1 MNHQKWLLALTI
13 SGLVG
18 VAHAG
23 EKDELLKLRNTTTNL
38 IKQLVKQGVITD
50 KMADEMIK
58 QAEADAEQ
66 QAAIAKADK
75 ANKEAVPADE
85 VRVAYVPDFVKD
97 EIRQQVRQELREDV
111 ASDVMQKAKNEQ
123 WGLPNAL
130 PDWTKRFKLSGDL
143 RLRSQ
148 HDFMAED
155 NFKGS
160 PLLNLEN
167 VYPDVMAINDA
178 GGMKAAGIDAA
189 LNTNDDRQQF
199 RQRLRLGVDA
209 QITDSVSAG
218 VRLATGNQRD
228 PVSTN
233 QTLGFT
239 GQKYDFT
246 VDRAYLKYEA
256 LDDQKFKWLSV
267 KGGRIANPF
276 YTGGGEFSGGSE
288 LVWDTDLSFEGVA
301 ATYRHNL
308 QAGGLS
314 NAGDQPRSLFFTG
327 GAFPLQESARSS
339 DKWLFG
345 GQAGVDWGF
354 DNQDNLKVGVAYY
367 DFVNVQAKP
376 NTVGLQTCDL
386 NSHANNASRPQFSQG
401 GNTLTNIC
409 KQDLTSAGSVG
420 ALGYASDFD
429 ILNINASYDLAMMAP
444 HHLRFSGDYAQNF
457 GYNADE
463 IISKYGNNSIL
474 PHGGYEVTEGTE
486 IKQNQNKAWQVRVD
500 YGWPIAERAGHW
512 NVFAAYKYV
521 ERDAVL
527 DGLNDSDFHLGGTNN
542 KGWFIGGNY
551 GLMKN
556 VWLTGRWL
564 TADVITGPPFGV
576 DVLQVDINT
585 KF

>member
-66 QAAIAKADK
+66 QVAIAKADR
-75 ANKEAVPADE
+75 ASKEAVPADE

-130 PDWTKRFKLSGDL
+130 PEWTKRFKLSGDL

-148 HDFMAED
+148 HDFMAKD
-155 NFKGS
+155 NITGANTALF
-160 PLLNLEN
+160 
-167 VYPDVMAINDA
+167 YPDVMAINDA
-178 GGMKAAGIDAA
+178 GGMQAAGIDAA
-189 LNTNDDRQQF
+189 MNTNDDRQQF
-199 RQRLRLGVDA
+199 RQRLRLGIDA
-209 QITDSVSAG
+209 QISDSVSAG

-239 GQKYDFT
+239 GQHYDFA

-256 LDDQKFKWLSV
+256 VDDQKFKWLTV

-276 YTGGGEFSGGSE
+276 YTGGGEFTGGSE
-288 LVWDTDLSFEGVA
+288 MVWDTDLSFEGAA
-301 ATYRHNL
+301 ATFRHNL
-308 QAGGLS
+308 LGDGLS
-314 NAGDQPRSLFFTG
+314 NAGDQPRSLFFTA

-354 DNQDNLKVGVAYY
+354 DNQDNLKLGVAYY

-376 NTVGLQTCDL
+376 NTVDPFTCNL
-386 NSHANNASRPQFSQG
+386 NNHANNASRPQFTQG
-401 GNTLTNIC
+401 GNTLANIC
-409 KQDLTSAGSVG
+409 RESLTQPIG

-429 ILNINASYDLAMMAP
+429 ILNINASYDLAVMAP
-444 HHLRFSGDYAQNF
+444 YHLRFSGDYAQNF
-457 GYNADE
+457 GYNRDE
-463 IISKYGNNSIL
+463 IIRTFGNNSIL
-474 PHGGYEVTEGTE
+474 PDGGVESGSSQR
-486 IKQNQNKAWQVRVD
+486 IKQDQNKAWQVRVD
-500 YGWPIAERAGHW
+500 YGWPIAEIAGHW

-521 ERDAVL
+521 ERDAVI

>member
-1 MNHQKWLLALTI
+1 MNHQKWLLALAI

-23 EKDELLKLRNTTTNL
+23 EKEELLKLRNTTTNL
-38 IKQLVKQGVITD
+38 IRQLVKQGVITD

-66 QAAIAKADK
+66 QAAVAKA
-75 ANKEAVPADE
+75 EAAAQGVVPADE

-97 EIRQQVRQELREDV
+97 EIRQQVRSELREEV
-111 ASDVMQKAKNEQ
+111 VGDVMAKAKNEQ

-130 PDWTKRFKLSGDL
+130 PEWTRKFKLSGDL

-148 HDFMAED
+148 HDFMAE
-155 NFKGS
+155 NNISGPNTALF
-160 PLLNLEN
+160 
-167 VYPDVMAINDA
+167 YPDVMAINDA
-178 GGMKAAGIDAA
+178 GGVQAAGIDAA
-189 LNTNDDRQQF
+189 VNTSDDRQQF
-199 RQRLRLGVDA
+199 RQRLRLGIDA

-239 GQKYDFT
+239 GQKYEFA

-256 LDDQKFKWLSV
+256 VDEHKFKWLSV

-276 YTGGGEFSGGSE
+276 YTGGGEFTGGSE
-288 LVWDTDLSFEGVA
+288 MVWDTDLSFEGAA
-301 ATYRHNL
+301 ATYYHNL
-308 QAGGLS
+308 QGGGLS
-314 NAGDQPRSLFFTG
+314 NAGEPPRSLFFTA

-345 GQAGVDWGF
+345 GQAGLDWGF
-354 DNQDNLKVGVAYY
+354 DNQDNFKVGVAYY
-367 DFVNVQAKP
+367 DYVNVQVKP
-376 NTVGLQTCDL
+376 NTQDPFTCDL
-386 NSHANNASRPQFSQG
+386 NDFANNASRPDFVQG
-401 GNTLTNIC
+401 GNTLATIC
-409 KQDLTSAGSVG
+409 REGNSVDPASQTG
-420 ALGYASDFD
+420 LPGMLGLASDYN
-429 ILNINASYDLAMMAP
+429 IVNINASYDFAAMAP
-444 HHLRFSGDYAQNF
+444 YHVRLSGDYAKNIGFNSAEVSRLF
-457 GYNADE
+457 GSTVDDQT
-463 IISKYGNNSIL
+463 S
-474 PHGGYEVTEGTE
+474 
-486 IKQNQNKAWQVRVD
+486 AWQLRLD
-500 YGWPIAERAGHW
+500 YGWQVAERPGHW

-564 TADVITGPPFGV
+564 TADVITGPPYGV

-585 KF
+585 RF

>member
-66 QAAIAKADK
+66 QAAIAKADR
-75 ANKEAVPADE
+75 AGKEAVPADE

-148 HDFMAED
+148 HDFMAKD
-155 NFKGS
+155 NITGANTALF
-160 PLLNLEN
+160 
-167 VYPDVMAINDA
+167 YPDVMAINDA
-178 GGMKAAGIDAA
+178 GGMQAAGIDAA
-189 LNTNDDRQQF
+189 MNTNDDRQQF

-209 QITDSVSAG
+209 QISESVSAG

-246 VDRAYLKYEA
+246 VDRAYLKYDA
-256 LDDQKFKWLSV
+256 IDDKKFKWLTV
-267 KGGRIANPF
+267 TGGRIANPF

-288 LVWDTDLSFEGVA
+288 LVWDTDLSFEGAA
-301 ATYRHNL
+301 ATFRHNL
-308 QAGGLS
+308 QGSGLS
-314 NAGDQPRSLFFTG
+314 NAGDSPRSLFLTA

-345 GQAGVDWGF
+345 GQTGVDWGF

-376 NTVGLQTCDL
+376 NTVDPFTCDL
-386 NSHANNASRPQFSQG
+386 NSHANNASRPQFTQG
-401 GNTLTNIC
+401 GNTLANIC
-409 KQDLTSAGSVG
+409 RESSTRPVG

-429 ILNINASYDLAMMAP
+429 ILNINASYDVAAMAP
-444 HHLRFSGDYAQNF
+444 HHLRFSGDFAQNF
-457 GYNADE
+457 GYNQDE
-463 IISKYGNNSIL
+463 IIRTFGNSSIL
-474 PHGGYEVTEGTE
+474 PHGGVESGSSER
-486 IKQNQNKAWQVRVD
+486 IKQDQNKAWQIRVD
-500 YGWPIAERAGHW
+500 YGWQIVERPGNW

-542 KGWFIGGNY
+542 KGWYIGGNY

-556 VWLTGRWL
+556 IWLTGRWL